1 MGGLSHKNI
10 QRKRKEKENTYLAV
24 EAVVHPTVYLFV
36 QTALLVNV
44 HCNELLVWFEA
55 SGF

>member
-10 QRKRKEKENTYLAV
+10 QRIRKEKENTYLAV

-44 HCNELLVWFEA
+44 HYIELLVWSEA

>member
-10 QRKRKEKENTYLAV
+10 QRIRKEKENTYLT
-24 EAVVHPTVYLFV
+24 VVHPTVYLFV

-44 HCNELLVWFEA
+44 HYIELLVWSEA